1 MSRKKRQTPH
11 KKDLP
16 YWKMISYDFLVVDI
30 KRVIAV
36 GGNQESPGPLDLGRK
51 NDSTRQMTMPN
62 RQIKKE
68 FLNPDSG

>member
-1 MSRKKRQTPH
+1 MSRRKDKFPH

-16 YWKMISYDFLVVDI
+16 YCKMISYDFLVVDI
-30 KRVIAV
+30 KRVIVV
-36 GGNQESPGPLDLGRK
+36 GGNQESSGPLDLGRK

-62 RQIKKE
+62 RQIKKA